1 MSEPRAAEESPA
13 LASWHDLFGVLVG
26 RHSSIVR
33 FTCSQH
39 GLRIGALLVAS
50 AALARE
56 YDAVSFLHQPLDL
69 LAPFAASLSLATI
82 LFFPLVLFVVPRT
95 EEAGFQFL
103 KKYRLFLLG
112 YWSTAPLAWLY
123 AIPVEGFFDELNAVR
138 INLSLLAIVSL
149 WRVFLFPRIV
159 AVIFGIPYWIALAWT
174 ALPCVVIAGIGL
186 IKMQIELVGIMGGL
200 RLSQTEEIVR
210 AFSDGALQFL
220 GIAFWVS
227 AALWFVSLFFIKR
240 YCQAGETLV
249 PRLGD
254 YQVGKSVWFVVG
266 LALAL
271 LLALAMSFQI
281 PLFRAAVIDRLL
293 TRGEFELALQ
303 KMNQFGEAGFPRDWD
318 PLPRRREYPSE
329 AVELVNIVQALQQHP
344 QVDPWVR
351 RRMLTSAPDLMID
364 SMHLMW
370 FKDFAELAKEGLQLE
385 GDERE
390 RFASLLGKLEE
401 LSAFLEGSDQENL
414 RYLREALNRSE
425 PEVHTSEPEPLENLA
440 TP

>member
-1 MSEPRAAEESPA
+1 MSDTPATEETPA
-13 LASWHDLFGVLVG
+13 IMSWHDLFGVLVG

-39 GLRIGALLVAS
+39 GLRIGILLVAS

-82 LFFPLVLFVVPRT
+82 LFFPLVLFVAPRT
-95 EEAGFQFL
+95 EGAGFQLL
-103 KKYRLFLLG
+103 KKYKLFLLG

-159 AVIFGIPYWIALAWT
+159 AVIFGIPYWIALAWI

-210 AFSDGALQFL
+210 VFSDGALQFL

-227 AALWFVSLFFIKR
+227 AGLWLVSLFFTNR
-240 YCQAGETLV
+240 YRQMGETLV
-249 PRLGD
+249 PKLGE
-254 YQVGKSVWFVVG
+254 YQVGKSVWCVICIAFT
-266 LALAL
+266 L
-271 LLALAMSFQI
+271 LLTMTVSFQM
-281 PLFRAAVIDRLL
+281 PLYRAAVVDRLL
-293 TRGEFELALQ
+293 TLGVYERALQ
-303 KMNQFGEAGFPRDWD
+303 KMNQCGEAGFPRDWD

-329 AVELVNIVQALQQHP
+329 AVQLVNIVNALQQNP

-351 RRMLTSAPDLMID
+351 RRMLTSVPDLMID

-370 FKDFAELAKEGLQLE
+370 FKDFEKLAEEGLQLE
-385 GDERE
+385 GEQRE
-390 RFASLLGKLEE
+390 RFASLLGQVEE
-401 LSAFLEGSDQENL
+401 LSTFLSNGDQESL
-414 RYLREALNRSE
+414 LYLRKAFDKTN
-425 PEVHTSEPEPLENLA
+425 PEVNSELEPTENLA